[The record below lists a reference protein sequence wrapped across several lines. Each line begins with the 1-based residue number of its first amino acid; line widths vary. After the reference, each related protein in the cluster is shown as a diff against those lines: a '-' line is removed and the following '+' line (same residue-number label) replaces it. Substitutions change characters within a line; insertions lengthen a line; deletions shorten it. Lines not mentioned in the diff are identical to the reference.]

1 MPDPKEQEITLLYVG
16 TYTTAK
22 SGGIYVYRL
31 DPSTGVMKYVSR
43 AVVKNPS
50 FLVISPDQQ
59 FLFSVGVFDR
69 NQGGVFSF
77 SICPQTGE
85 LIPLNSVS
93 AKGRG
98 PCHLS
103 VDSTGKYVFVANYG
117 DGSVAMFPVQNDGQL
132 SEASSFIKHQG
143 SSVNPRRQK
152 GPHAHSITIDP
163 GNHFAFAADLGLDKV
178 MIYKL
183 DLKQGKLVANESPF
197 AKVAPGA
204 GPRHFDFHQSGKFA
218 YVINEMNSTLTAFTY
233 DAAAG
238 KLSEIQTVPTL
249 PADFKGRNSCADIHV
264 HPNGKFLYGSNRGH
278 NSIVIFAIDQ
288 QTGRLTLVGHES
300 TKGEIPRN
308 FGIDPTGKILLA
320 ANQKTNNIFSFH
332 IDPGTGKLKATGHS
346 IDVGAPV
353 CVKFIRRPAK

>member
-1 MPDPKEQEITLLYVG
+1 MCI
-16 TYTTAK
+16 
-22 SGGIYVYRL
+22 R
-31 DPSTGVMKYVSR
+31 
-43 AVVKNPS
+43 
-50 FLVISPDQQ
+50 
-59 FLFSVGVFDR
+59 DR
-69 NQGGVFSF
+69 
-77 SICPQTGE
+77 
-85 LIPLNSVS
+85 
-93 AKGRG
+93 
-98 PCHLS
+98 
-103 VDSTGKYVFVANYG
+103 
-117 DGSVAMFPVQNDGQL
+117 
-132 SEASSFIKHQG
+132 
-143 SSVNPRRQK
+143 
-152 GPHAHSITIDP
+152 
-163 GNHFAFAADLGLDKV
+163 
-178 MIYKL
+178 
-183 DLKQGKLVANESPF
+183 
-197 AKVAPGA
+197 
-204 GPRHFDFHQSGKFA
+204 SGKFA